1 MSCPLC
7 ELKEKKVIHKETH
20 EFIIIDCASCDV
32 PMIVWKAHTME
43 PGDEELEVME
53 KELKIIK
60 HVKSNIDEI
69 DTLMMQLKGSSNG
82 N

>member
-1 MSCPLC
+1 MTNERKIEIMDTL
-7 ELKEKKVIHKETH
+7 EKFRKEMK
-20 EFIIIDCASCDV
+20 
-32 PMIVWKAHTME
+32 
-43 PGDEELEVME
+43 EVME

-60 HVKSNIDEI
+60 HAKSNIDEI